1 MEKTYVSR
9 IGTHFMMTGIPG
21 LMKLLTERR
30 SDGMDSASRLERV
43 RRLGANTTSA
53 LLALQ
58 HCSQPAISSHDYRVS
73 PRSCLFR
80 LPDLA
85 SCRKGP
91 VQAGAAFV
99 SFGKLD
105 PCTSHSS
112 NTFDQPFNTTSHRTH
127 QPQPNMRLSHSVVF
141 CLCFTCQPCHRPLL
155 PSFPVETC
163 RG

>member
-58 HCSQPAISSHDYRVS
+58 HCSQPAISSHVGMITEY
-73 PRSCLFR
+73 
-80 LPDLA
+80 LPE
-85 SCRKGP
+85 
-91 VQAGAAFV
+91 
-99 SFGKLD
+99 
-105 PCTSHSS
+105 
-112 NTFDQPFNTTSHRTH
+112 
-127 QPQPNMRLSHSVVF
+127 VVF
-141 CLCFTCQPCHRPLL
+141 SVYLI
-155 PSFPVETC
+155 
-163 RG
+163 